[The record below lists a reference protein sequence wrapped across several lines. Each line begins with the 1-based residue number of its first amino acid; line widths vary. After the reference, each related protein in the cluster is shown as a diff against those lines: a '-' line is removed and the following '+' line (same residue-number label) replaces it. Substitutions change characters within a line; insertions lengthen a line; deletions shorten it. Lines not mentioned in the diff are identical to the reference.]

1 MGSRKRDFR
10 PSTYERLLHAAGDH
24 MSEGAQRELKKWQEI
39 KARGGSPE
47 VEQNG
52 DGDWHVYDWT
62 ERVRNSP
69 KR

>member
-1 MGSRKRDFR
+1 MGTRKREFR
-10 PSTYERLLHAAGDH
+10 PSTYERLVHAASDR
-24 MSEGAQRELKKWQEI
+24 MSEGALRELEKWREI

-52 DGDWHVYDWT
+52 HGDFHVYDWM

-69 KR
+69 RR